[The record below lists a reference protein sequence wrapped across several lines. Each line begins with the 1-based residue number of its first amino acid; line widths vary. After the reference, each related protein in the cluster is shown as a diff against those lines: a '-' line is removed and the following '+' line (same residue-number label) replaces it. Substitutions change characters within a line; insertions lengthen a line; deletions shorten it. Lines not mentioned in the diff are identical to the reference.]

1 MRWTFLG
8 TGGGRW
14 SSILQF
20 RRTGGILIEHEGKYI
35 ILDPGP
41 GSILNQRLIGFDPR
55 KLNCVMIS
63 HNHTDHITDAP
74 ICIEGMTNGCYE
86 KKGILVGPKT
96 IYEDHENFKS
106 LSNYHLNACKTKI
119 LAEPGKEIK
128 LFDGLKVK
136 VAPTEHNE
144 PYGVGYIFETEDIQV
159 SYLGDTAYFE
169 GLEDLIRKYKPRV
182 LMIDVIDDIISKGQ
196 RGTDGESRVGQGLK
210 DLGRKYKH
218 FTFYVH
224 HISKSSAFDDK
235 GIPKRLTI
243 HSGKGSSTIEQKSDI
258 VFGIEGFQQ
267 QKFRVVRTLKQRDN
281 PPFQIG
287 YDVNMDTFEFIRNK
301 DRNELK
307 VREKKS
313 KLS

>member
-1 MRWTFLG
+1 
-8 TGGGRW
+8 
-14 SSILQF
+14 
-20 RRTGGILIEHEGKYI
+20 
-35 ILDPGP
+35 
-41 GSILNQRLIGFDPR
+41 
-55 KLNCVMIS
+55 MIS

-169 GLEDLIRKYKPRV
+169 GLEDYHKDSDVLIFNLISPDETKIDATSLHTVYNLLGHIKPKLV
-182 LMIDVIDDIISKGQ
+182 LL
-196 RGTDGESRVGQGLK
+196 THFGLK
-210 DLGRKYKH
+210 IIIHKLER
-218 FTFYVH
+218 TL
-224 HISKSSAFDDK
+224 SKK
-235 GIPKRLTI
+235 IYEK
-243 HSGKGSSTIEQKSDI
+243 
-258 VFGIEGFQQ
+258 FGINTF
-267 QKFRVVRTLKQRDN
+267 VVYDFDWYDFGKSISHGKASFVRFLK
-281 PPFQIG
+281 I
-287 YDVNMDTFEFIRNK
+287 
-301 DRNELK
+301 
-307 VREKKS
+307 
-313 KLS
+313 